1 MPILSN
7 FVVKHIRPFGE
18 AGYDTFSN
26 NAQTIEFFSSLG
38 LGTGDIANIF
48 AAWRLAALADP
59 VGESNLLVAAANA
72 LAQAR
77 WEYLYETQM
86 STVLFLDD
94 VQLESLSHLEPGAN
108 RNFSWRSPTRI
119 AAAVTIHNGS
129 NRHHIIWEATGFSG
143 GTDENGWI
151 SHFADLLPTER

>member
-18 AGYDTFSN
+18 AGYDAFG
-26 NAQTIEFFSSLG
+26 NAQTIEFLSSLG
-38 LGTGDIANIF
+38 LSTGDITNIF

-77 WEYLYETQM
+77 WENLYETQM

-94 VQLESLSHLEPGAN
+94 VQLESLSHIEPGPN
-108 RNFSWRSPTRI
+108 RNFSWRSPTPI
-119 AAAVTIHNGS
+119 AAAVTIQNGS

-151 SHFADLLPTER
+151 SHFTDLLPTER

>member
-1 MPILSN
+1 MPLLSN

-18 AGYDTFSN
+18 AGYDAFG
-26 NAQTIEFFSSLG
+26 NAQTIEFLSSLG
-38 LGTGDIANIF
+38 LSTGDIASIF

-77 WEYLYETQM
+77 WENLYETQM

-108 RNFSWRSPTRI
+108 SNFSWRSPTPI

>member
-1 MPILSN
+1 MPLLSN

-18 AGYDTFSN
+18 AGYDAFG
-26 NAQTIEFFSSLG
+26 NAQTIEFLSSLG
-38 LGTGDIANIF
+38 LSTGDIANIF

-59 VGESNLLVAAANA
+59 VGDSNLLVAAANA

-77 WEYLYETQM
+77 WENLYETQM

-94 VQLESLSHLEPGAN
+94 VQLESLSHLAPGAN
-108 RNFSWRSPTRI
+108 QNFSWRSPTPI

-129 NRHHIIWEATGFSG
+129 NRHHIIWDATGFSG

-151 SHFADLLPTER
+151 SHFTALLPTER

>member
-1 MPILSN
+1 MPLLSN

-18 AGYDTFSN
+18 AGYDAFG
-26 NAQTIEFFSSLG
+26 NAQTIEFLSSLG
-38 LGTGDIANIF
+38 LSTGDIANIF

-77 WEYLYETQM
+77 WENLYETQM

-94 VQLESLSHLEPGAN
+94 VQLESLSHLEPERTATFRGDP
-108 RNFSWRSPTRI
+108 RPPSPPR
-119 AAAVTIHNGS
+119 
-129 NRHHIIWEATGFSG
+129 
-143 GTDENGWI
+143 
-151 SHFADLLPTER
+151 